1 MGDFVDYSNIK
12 FDFTTNPISFIEN
25 KVEKWT
31 KQPGKLFDH
40 NLAPAEEETSA
51 QAAPNETN
59 KESLALAKLFKTN
72 LRK

>member
-12 FDFTTNPISFIEN
+12 FDFTSNPISFIEN

-51 QAAPNETN
+51 
-59 KESLALAKLFKTN
+59 
-72 LRK
+72 